1 MNRINF
7 AFLDGQHDRLSVQ
20 EEFIYV
26 SNRQKKGDVI
36 FFDDVTPDKYKEV
49 YKFVNEIKDSKKY
62 SVELVS
68 ISDERGYAIA
78 TKN

>member
-1 MNRINF
+1 LNRINF

-20 EEFIYV
+20 QEFTYV
-26 SNRQKKGDVI
+26 SNRQKKGDLI

-49 YKFVNEIKDSKKY
+49 YKFVNEIKESKKY
-62 SVELVS
+62 SVELIS
-68 ISDERGYAIA
+68 ISVERGYAIA